1 MRFSL
6 GLPVDRAEA
15 PQEFQTAE
23 AVMEL
28 AGAAEAHGFDAVF
41 VTEHPVPELGW
52 LRGGGHQA
60 LDPFVALSFAAAA
73 TRRIRLQT
81 NLCVLPYRNPY
92 LVAKS
97 VASLDRL
104 SGGRVL
110 LGVGAGYLCEEF
122 EALGADFGARNE
134 LCDRAIVEM
143 KRIWTGEPIR
153 IGAHQHQALPR
164 PVQQPHPTLWG
175 GGNSLRAIR
184 RAVEL
189 CDGWMPFPNPRGA
202 VERVRT
208 PALTDLEE
216 LRKRIDYAREHA
228 ARIGRRA
235 PLDVMF
241 SAVGVGYYGQP
252 GFSVQALIDQ
262 IGQQAELGVTQ
273 MGTLFEHTGRARVP
287 SRARTLELMAGF
299 AADVLAKVR

>member
-6 GLPVDRAEA
+6 GLPVDRVDA

-23 AVMEL
+23 AVTQI
-28 AGAAEAHGFDAVF
+28 ASAAEAHGFDAVF
-41 VTEHPVPELGW
+41 VTDHPVPELGW
-52 LRGGGHQA
+52 LQGGGHQA
-60 LDPFVALSFAAAA
+60 MDPFVAAA

-81 NLCVLPYRNPY
+81 NLCVLPYRSPF
-92 LVAKS
+92 LTAKS

-110 LGVGAGYLCEEF
+110 LGVGAGYLRAEF
-122 EALGADFGARNE
+122 EALGADFAARNE
-134 LCDRAIVEM
+134 RCDRAIVEM
-143 KRIWTGEPIR
+143 KRIWSGERIP

-164 PVQQPHPTLWG
+164 PVQQPHPPIWG

-208 PALTDLEE
+208 PAMPDLDE

-241 SAVGVGYYGQP
+241 SAVGTGYYGQP
-252 GFSVQALIDQ
+252 GFSAQAFIDQ
-262 IGQQAELGVTQ
+262 VGRQAEMGVTQ
-273 MGTLFEHTGRARVP
+273 MGVLFEHTGRRHVP
-287 SRARTLELMAGF
+287 TRQRSLELMAGF
-299 AADVLAKVR
+299 AADVLSKLR